1 MSQQDIR
8 IPQILIS
15 TIFQINL
22 DDMVVIDSHISQML
36 LKQFE

>member
-8 IPQILIS
+8 IPQILIP